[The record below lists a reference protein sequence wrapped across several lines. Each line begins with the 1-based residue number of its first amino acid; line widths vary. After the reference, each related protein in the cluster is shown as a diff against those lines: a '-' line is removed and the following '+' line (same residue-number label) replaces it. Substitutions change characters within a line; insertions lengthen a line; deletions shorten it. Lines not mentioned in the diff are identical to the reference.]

1 MGPLE
6 TWETKKCAFKD
17 IDKASKNLKLFKAD
31 LLDYNSLHAAIEGC
45 IGVFHVACPV
55 PSEHIV
61 CVELDTSMHLE
72 EEACLETRVKRVVS
86 VSSDGVVAESKALE
100 YAKETK
106 LDVVTVCPRLVI
118 GPMLQSTTNAS
129 TLHHDFH

>member
-45 IGVFHVACPV
+45 VGVFHVACPV

-86 VSSDGVVAESKALE
+86 VSSDGVVADGVVGWIKSTAEKQRTDIVLPKQQRKAMLWNM
-100 YAKETK
+100 
-106 LDVVTVCPRLVI
+106 LRRL
-118 GPMLQSTTNAS
+118 S
-129 TLHHDFH
+129 

>member
-1 MGPLE
+1 
-6 TWETKKCAFKD
+6 ETKKCAFKD
-17 IDKASKNLKLFKAD
+17 IDKASKNLKLFKED

-45 IGVFHVACPV
+45 VGVFHVACPV

-86 VSSDGVVAESKALE
+86 VSSDGVVGWIKSTAEKQRTDIVLPKQQRKA
-100 YAKETK
+100 
-106 LDVVTVCPRLVI
+106 RLW
-118 GPMLQSTTNAS
+118 N
-129 TLHHDFH
+129 TLRRLS

>member
-45 IGVFHVACPV
+45 VGVFHVACPV

-61 CVELDTSMHLE
+61 CVKLDTSMHLE
-72 EEACLETRVKRVVS
+72 EEDCLETRVKRVLS
-86 VSSDGVVAESKALE
+86 VSSDGVVGWINSTAEKQRTDIVLPKQQRKA
-100 YAKETK
+100 
-106 LDVVTVCPRLVI
+106 RLW
-118 GPMLQSTTNAS
+118 N
-129 TLHHDFH
+129 TLRRLS